1 MSFFLPEVQIHHI
14 GYSVEVVL
22 HKLEVLEEVLEIL
35 QQMEQLQVEMDME
48 LLQVGLD
55 KEAVVVV
62 VCLFPLFLKFGPDF
76 IFPKLDILPIKNSCK
91 LVIILSG
98 MLNVIKID

>member
-14 GYSVEVVL
+14 GYSVEAVL
-22 HKLEVLEEVLEIL
+22 HKLEVLEVPEIL

-62 VCLFPLFLKFGPDF
+62 YLFPLFLKIGPDL

>member
-14 GYSVEVVL
+14 GYSVEAVL
-22 HKLEVLEEVLEIL
+22 HKLEVLEVLEIL
-35 QQMEQLQVEMDME
+35 QQKEQLQVEMDME

-55 KEAVVVV
+55 KEAVVV
-62 VCLFPLFLKFGPDF
+62 CLFPLFLKFRPDF
-76 IFPKLDILPIKNSCK
+76 IFPKLEILPINYSCK